1 MVEREMDLPVRV
13 VQITDTHLFRDP
25 RAALLKLNTQDS
37 FEKVMELVI
46 QNESDIDVVLGTGDI
61 AQDASREAYLRFA
74 QAMQPLNAP
83 FYWIPGNHDH
93 RQVMETLEPFEH
105 AFANLVTLGKWQIV
119 LLDSSVAGEV
129 YGRLHEREL
138 QHLERTLQA
147 VARHLEVEHVLV
159 CLHHNPVDGTAGWM
173 SGIGLHNQDEF
184 LAIIERHACV
194 RAVLY
199 GHIHQ
204 ELDFVRQGVRY
215 LCTPSTCIQFK
226 PQVQDFTLDDVNP
239 AYRTLLLQP
248 DGRIDT
254 HVIRVTGHAFEVDHT
269 STGY

>member
-1 MVEREMDLPVRV
+1 MVKREMELPVRV

-46 QNESDIDVVLGTGDI
+46 QNEPGIDVVLGTGDI

-74 QAMQPLNAP
+74 QAMQPLKAP
-83 FYWIPGNHDH
+83 FYWIPGNHD
-93 RQVMETLEPFEH
+93 RRAVMETLAPFEH
-105 AFANLVTLGKWQIV
+105 AFTNLITLGKWQIV

-129 YGRLHEREL
+129 HGRLHEREL
-138 QHLERTLQA
+138 QHLERTLRA
-147 VARHLEVEHVLV
+147 VPRHPEVEHVLV
-159 CLHHNPVDGTAGWM
+159 CLHHNPVDGSAGWM
-173 SGIGLHNQDEF
+173 SGIGLRNQDEF
-184 LAIIERHACV
+184 HAIIERHACV

-204 ELDFVRQGVRY
+204 ELDFERQGVRY

-226 PQVQDFTLDDVNP
+226 PQVEDFTLDDVNP

-254 HVIRVTGHAFEVDHT
+254 QVIRVTGHAFEVDHT

>member
-1 MVEREMDLPVRV
+1 MVKREMELPVRV

-46 QNESDIDVVLGTGDI
+46 QNEPGIDVVLGTGDI

-74 QAMQPLNAP
+74 QAMQPLKAP
-83 FYWIPGNHDH
+83 FYWIPGNHD
-93 RQVMETLEPFEH
+93 RRAVMETLAPFEH
-105 AFANLVTLGKWQIV
+105 AFTNLITLGKWQIV

-129 YGRLHEREL
+129 HGRLHEREL
-138 QHLERTLQA
+138 QHLERTLRA
-147 VARHLEVEHVLV
+147 VARHPEVEHVLV
-159 CLHHNPVDGTAGWM
+159 CLHHNPVDGSAGWM
-173 SGIGLHNQDEF
+173 SGIGLHNQEEF

-204 ELDFVRQGVRY
+204 ELDFERQGVRY

-226 PQVQDFTLDDVNP
+226 PEVEDFTLDDVNP

-254 HVIRVTGHAFEVDHT
+254 RVIRVTGHAFEVDHT